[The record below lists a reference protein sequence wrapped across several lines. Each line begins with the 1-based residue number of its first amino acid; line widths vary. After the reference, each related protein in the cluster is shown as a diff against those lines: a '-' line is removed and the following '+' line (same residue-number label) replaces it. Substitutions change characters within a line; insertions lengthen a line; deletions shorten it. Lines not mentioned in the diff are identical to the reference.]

1 MTEDLSLAKLIA
13 ILAREAQLGVQR
25 EIPGFLASR
34 GIESLYHF
42 TSIKNLASIAK
53 HGLIGRE
60 LLTSNGYDFIPSD
73 LVRMEPIENAICLSL
88 SQPNNFMASRKI
100 SLGHELVLLEIGN
113 VADLLTNFCFIAT
126 PGNFGSEA
134 LKRKLQNWPEE
145 FIGGTGLLN
154 LFKNDAIRN
163 KYEIV
168 DSEPTDP
175 QSEILVLDPIPW
187 SYVTKIIS
195 PGLRGYA
202 PQEEVRKVVQLLPRG
217 AVFQSQNPEIFPEI
231 DWKNPKIIEEFNE
244 RRWNETWE

>member
-13 ILAREAQLGVQR
+13 ILAREAQMGVQR

-53 HGLIGRE
+53 YGLMGRE
-60 LLTSNGYDFIPSD
+60 LLTSNGYDFIASD
-73 LVRMEPIENAICLSL
+73 AVRVEPVENAICLSL
-88 SQPNNFMASRKI
+88 SKPNNFMASRKI
-100 SLGHELVLLEIGN
+100 SSGHELVLLEIGK
-113 VADLLTNFCFIAT
+113 VTELLTNYCFIAT

-134 LKRKLQNWPEE
+134 LKRKLQDWPEE
-145 FIGGTGLLN
+145 FIGGAGLLN
-154 LFKNDAIRN
+154 LFKNDALRT
-163 KYEIV
+163 KYEIT

-175 QSEILVLDPIPW
+175 QSEILLLEPIPW
-187 SYVTKIIS
+187 NFITRIIS

-202 PQEEVRKVVQLLPRG
+202 PQDEVRKVVQLLPRG

-231 DWKNPKIIEEFNE
+231 NWRDSKIAAEFNE
-244 RRWNETWE
+244 RRWNESWE

>member
-13 ILAREAQLGVQR
+13 ILAREAQLGVLR

-42 TSIKNLASIAK
+42 TSIKNLPSIAQ
-53 HGLIGRE
+53 HGLMGRE
-60 LLTSNGYDFIPSD
+60 LLRSKGYEYIASD
-73 LVRMEPIENAICLSL
+73 AVRVEPVENAICLSL

-100 SLGHELVLLEIGN
+100 SSGHELVLLEIGN

-134 LKRKLQNWPEE
+134 LKRKIQNWPEE
-145 FIGGTGLLN
+145 FIGGIGLLN
-154 LFKNDAIRN
+154 LFKNHALRN
-163 KYEIV
+163 KYGIA

-175 QSEILVLDPIPW
+175 QSEILLLESIPW
-187 SYVTKIIS
+187 NFITKIIS
-195 PGLRGYA
+195 PGLRNYA

-217 AVFQSQNPEIFPEI
+217 AVFQSQNLKIFPETNWRDSNI
-231 DWKNPKIIEEFNE
+231 AAEFNE
-244 RRWNETWE
+244 RRWKENWD

>member
-13 ILAREAQLGVQR
+13 ILAREAQLGVQK

-42 TSIKNLASIAK
+42 TSIKNLVSIAK
-53 HGLIGRE
+53 HGLMGRE
-60 LLTSNGYDFIPSD
+60 LLISHGYDFTASD
-73 LVRMEPIENAICLSL
+73 IARNEPVENAICLSL

-100 SLGHELVLLEIGN
+100 SSGHELVLLEIGN
-113 VADLLTNFCFIAT
+113 VADLLTNYCFIAT
-126 PGNFGSEA
+126 PGNFGSA
-134 LKRKLQNWPEE
+134 TLKRKLQNWPEE

-154 LFKNDAIRN
+154 LFRN
-163 KYEIV
+163 KDLRKQYEIA

-187 SYVTKIIS
+187 RFIMKIIS

-202 PQEEVRKVVQLLPRG
+202 PQEEVRKVVQLLPID
-217 AVFQSQNPEIFPEI
+217 AVFQSQNPKIFPEI
-231 DWKNPKIIEEFNE
+231 NWKDPKIITEFND
-244 RRWNETWE
+244 RRWNESWN

>member
-1 MTEDLSLAKLIA
+1 MTEDLSLAKLIS
-13 ILAREAQLGVQR
+13 ILAREAQLGVQK

-53 HGLIGRE
+53 HGLMGRE
-60 LLTSNGYDFIPSD
+60 LLISHGYDFTASD
-73 LVRMEPIENAICLSL
+73 LVRIEPVENAICLSL
-88 SQPNNFMASRKI
+88 SQPNDFMASRKI
-100 SLGHELVLLEIGN
+100 SSGHELVLLELGN
-113 VADLLTNFCFIAT
+113 VAELLTNYCFIAT
-126 PGNFGSEA
+126 PGNFGSAA

-154 LFKNDAIRN
+154 LFKNEDLR
-163 KYEIV
+163 KQYEIV

-187 SYVTKIIS
+187 IYITKIIS

-202 PQEEVRKVVQLLPRG
+202 TQEEIRKVVQLLPRG
-217 AVFQSQNPEIFPEI
+217 AVFQSQNTEIFPEI
-231 DWKNPKIIEEFNE
+231 NWKDPKIIAEFNE
-244 RRWNETWE
+244 RKWKESWE

>member
-1 MTEDLSLAKLIA
+1 MTEELSLAKLIS

-42 TSIKNLASIAK
+42 TSIKNLASIAN
-53 HGLIGRE
+53 HGLMGRE
-60 LLTSNGYDFIPSD
+60 MLTSKGYDFITSD
-73 LVRMEPIENAICLSL
+73 FVRMEPIENAICLSL

-100 SLGHELVLLEIGN
+100 SSGHELVLLEIGN
-113 VADLLTNFCFIAT
+113 VADLLTNSCFIAS

-145 FIGGTGLLN
+145 FIGGAGLLN
-154 LFKNDAIRN
+154 LFKNDAVRN
-163 KYEIV
+163 SYGIV

-187 SYVTKIIS
+187 SYITKIIS

-202 PQEEVRKVVQLLPRG
+202 PQEEIRKIVQLLPRG

-231 DWKNPKIIEEFNE
+231 DWKDPKMIAEFNA
-244 RRWNETWE
+244 RRWNESWE

>member
-1 MTEDLSLAKLIA
+1 MTEDLSLAKLIS
-13 ILAREAQLGVQR
+13 ILAREAQLGVQK

-42 TSIKNLASIAK
+42 TSIKNLASISK
-53 HGLIGRE
+53 HGLMGRE
-60 LLTSNGYDFIPSD
+60 LLTSKGYDFIASD
-73 LVRMEPIENAICLSL
+73 FVRMEPVENAICLSL

-100 SLGHELVLLEIGN
+100 TSGHELVLLEIGN

-145 FIGGTGLLN
+145 FIGGAGLLN
-154 LFKNDAIRN
+154 LFKNDAVRN
-163 KYEIV
+163 SYEIV

-187 SYVTKIIS
+187 SYITKIIS

-202 PQEEVRKVVQLLPRG
+202 PQEEIRKVVQLLPRG

-231 DWKNPKIIEEFNE
+231 NWKDPKIIAEFNE
-244 RRWNETWE
+244 RKWNESWE